1 MSNPTTTTLS
11 AVDVWTVRAV
21 RYGAVLIAFSAL
33 LNLASLKWIT
43 ELSGLRDFAD
53 ALVSLT
59 VGCALFTL
67 SFTVIFREH
76 WRSIVWIG
84 CAMVVATDGVTAAMH
99 GETEMF
105 LVSTMLMMMGTGAI
119 FPWSVRWQGS
129 YNILCVVA
137 WSAMRLSAGHHD
149 RDEAEQWLG
158 VLMAAAMAQAV
169 TVMRERSTREREQ
182 AERKT
187 RDSEEKLRKV
197 FEVSSDVITIS
208 SLGDGHYIDV
218 NPAFEISGYT
228 RAEAISTS
236 APRFSVWPDPAERK
250 RFRDELTACGRVKNL
265 EVGFR
270 ARNGT
275 IIPCLVSAAISEML
289 GEECVIT
296 VCRDITHLKET
307 ERELIETRE
316 QALAASRAKSEFLSS
331 MSHEIRTPLNAIL
344 GMAELLLETPYDA
357 EQRRYLGTMMDNG
370 NALLGLIN
378 DVLDLARVESG
389 KLTLE
394 QVDFDLAELVDRVIE
409 TLGMRA
415 REKGLVLISRIEPNV
430 PTALVGDPLRLRQ
443 ILVNLIGN
451 ATKFT
456 EQGSITLTVSRDPI
470 GESGWIQFSVTDTG
484 IGIAPSDL
492 EQVFATFVQADSSTA
507 RKYGG
512 SGLGLSIAKR
522 LVELMGGKIGA
533 QSELERGSTFH
544 FNARFGLQNASRA
557 LNLAPARLSSAA
569 HAPARMPTLPSRPLR
584 ILVADDSP
592 DNRMLIT
599 AFLKKKPYRIDEVE
613 NGALAVEHFIAHK
626 YDLVLMDIQMP
637 VMDGHAATRA
647 IRDWERDN
655 HRAPTPIVALSAA
668 ASSESFISSRDAGCD
683 EHVTKPIRKA
693 TLLEVIDRATRSG
706 DRVPRDVL
714 SASPA

>member
-1 MSNPTTTTLS
+1 MSNPTTTTLP
-11 AVDVWTVRAV
+11 AVDAWTVRAV
-21 RYGAVLIAFSAL
+21 RYGAALIGFSAL
-33 LNLASLKWIT
+33 LNIASLKWFAT
-43 ELSGLRDFAD
+43 PSGVWDFAD
-53 ALVSLT
+53 ALVSLV
-59 VGCALFTL
+59 VGCVLFTL
-67 SFTVIFREH
+67 TLTTIFREH

-84 CAMVVATDGVTAAMH
+84 CAAVVVTDGVIAALH
-99 GETEMF
+99 GEVEMF

-119 FPWSVRWQGS
+119 FPWSVRWQGAF
-129 YNILCVVA
+129 NILCVVA
-137 WSAMRLSAGHHD
+137 WSAMRFGAGRHD
-149 RDEAEQWLG
+149 SDEAGQWLG
-158 VLMAAAMAQAV
+158 VLMAAVISQAV
-169 TVMRERSTREREQ
+169 TAMRERSTREREQ

-208 SLGDGHYIDV
+208 GARDGRYIDV

-228 RAEAISTS
+228 RAEAIETS
-236 APRFSVWPDPAERK
+236 VPRVSIWPDPIDRK
-250 RFRDELTACGRVKNL
+250 RFLDELTSRGQVNNL
-265 EVGFR
+265 EIGFR
-270 ARNGT
+270 ARDGT
-275 IIPCLVSAAISEML
+275 IIPCLVSAARTEL
-289 GEECVIT
+289 QGEECIIT
-296 VCRDITHLKET
+296 VSRDITHLKET

-316 QALAASRAKSEFLSS
+316 RALAASRAKSEFLSS

-357 EQRRYLGTMMDNG
+357 EQRRYLCTMVDNG
-370 NALLGLIN
+370 NALLSLIN
-378 DVLDLARVESG
+378 DVLDVARVESG

-394 QVDFDLAELVDRVIE
+394 QVGFDLAALVDRVIE
-409 TLGMRA
+409 TLGVRA
-415 REKGLVLISRIEPNV
+415 REKGLALIARIEPNV

-456 EQGSITLTVSRDPI
+456 ERGSITLTVSRDPS
-470 GESGWIQFSVTDTG
+470 GEPGWIQFSVTDTG

-522 LVELMGGKIGA
+522 LVELMGGKIWA
-533 QSELERGSTFH
+533 ESELDRGSTFH
-544 FNARFGLQNASRA
+544 FNARFQVQEASTA
-557 LNLAPARLSSAA
+557 LTLAPTVRNGTA
-569 HAPARMPTLPSRPLR
+569 HEPVRVPTATFKPLR
-584 ILVADDSP
+584 ILLADDSA

-599 AFLKKKPYRIDEVE
+599 AFLKNTSYRIDEVE
-613 NGALAVEHFIAHK
+613 NGALALEQFIAHK

-655 HRAPTPIVALSAA
+655 HRTPTPIVALSAA
-668 ASSESFISSRDAGCD
+668 ALSESFIESRDAGCD

-693 TLLEVIDRATRSG
+693 ALLEVIERATNSG
-706 DRVPRDVL
+706 YRVSDHLLP
-714 SASPA
+714 ASPA

>member
-1 MSNPTTTTLS
+1 MSNPTTTTPL
-11 AVDVWTVRAV
+11 ATDTWPVRTVRCAA
-21 RYGAVLIAFSAL
+21 GLIIVSAL
-33 LNLASLKWIT
+33 INLANLK
-43 ELSGLRDFAD
+43 LVAD
-53 ALVSLT
+53 SAAALDLAYTLFDVA
-59 VGCALFTL
+59 VGCALFML

-76 WRSIVWIG
+76 WRSITWIG
-84 CAMVVATDGVTAAMH
+84 CALVVANDGVTGALH
-99 GETEMF
+99 GEIVMF
-105 LVSTMLMMMGTGAI
+105 LVTIILMMMGTGAI
-119 FPWSVRWQGS
+119 LPWSVRWQGS
-129 YNILCVVA
+129 FNVLCVAA
-137 WSAMRLSAGHHD
+137 WSAMRLSVGRHD
-149 RDEAEQWLG
+149 TDEAAQWVGILI
-158 VLMAAAMAQAV
+158 AALIAQAV
-169 TVMRERSTREREQ
+169 TAMRERYTREREQ
-182 AERKT
+182 SERKT
-187 RDSEEKLRKV
+187 RESEEKLRKV
-197 FEVSSDVITIS
+197 FDVSSDVITIS
-208 SLGDGHYIDV
+208 ALSNGHYIDV

-228 RAEAISTS
+228 RAEAIGASE
-236 APRFSVWPDPAERK
+236 PKFSIWHTAADRK
-250 RFRDELTACGRVKNL
+250 RFYDEVAAHGQVKNQL
-265 EVGFR
+265 GFR

-275 IIPCLVSAAISEML
+275 IIPCLVSAARAEL
-289 GEECVIT
+289 QGEQCVIT

-344 GMAELLLETPYDA
+344 GMAELLLETPYNP
-357 EQRRYLGTMMDNG
+357 EQRRYLDTMMDNG

-394 QVDFDLAELVDRVIE
+394 QVDFDLADLIDRVTE
-409 TLGMRA
+409 TLGVRA
-415 REKGLVLISRIEPNV
+415 REKELVLTARIEPNV

-443 ILVNLIGN
+443 ILANLIGN

-456 EQGSITLTVSRDPI
+456 ERGSITLTVSRDPS
-470 GESGWIQFSVTDTG
+470 GEPGWIQFSVVDTG
-484 IGIAPSDL
+484 IGIAPRDI
-492 EQVFATFVQADSSTA
+492 EQIFGSFVQADSSTA

-522 LVELMGGKIGA
+522 LVELMGGKIWA
-533 QSELERGSTFH
+533 QSELEHGSTFH
-544 FNARFGLQNASRA
+544 FNARFRVQDATSLVAPATELNRA
-557 LNLAPARLSSAA
+557 LTLGNGAARLYRAPASASA
-569 HAPARMPTLPSRPLR
+569 RAPSPPSRPLR

-599 AFLKKKPYRIDEVE
+599 AFLKNTPYCIDEVE

-655 HRAPTPIVALSAA
+655 HRTPTPIVALSAA
-668 ASSESFISSRDAGCD
+668 ALSESFISSRAAGCD

-693 TLLEVIDRATRSG
+693 ALLEVINRAT
-706 DRVPRDVL
+706 
-714 SASPA
+714 A